1 VATLDLDRAA
11 GELYALPPAEFT
23 AARDLRVAQARA
35 AGDRGLAAEL
45 RQLRRPTISA
55 WAVNLLARHET
66 ESLGGLVELAGE
78 LRTAQVTLQGEAL
91 RTLMRRRQQV
101 LAALVQDARRLAAD
115 FGHQLT
121 DDAVLQ
127 VERTLT
133 AALSD
138 PAAARQVCSGRLVS
152 SLEYAGF
159 GELGAAKDGA
169 ARTGGAA
176 PSGGAAAPAAAP
188 KPDRPAPD
196 PNAKVRAELAGAERD
211 LERTAEALR
220 QARQAQSEVD
230 DRRHEVAARR
240 DRLRRE
246 LAEADREL
254 HTAERALQ
262 DADKATTRATRE
274 HTGARRRT
282 DRLRAQLEG

>member
-1 VATLDLDRAA
+1 MATLDLDRAA

-35 AGDRGLAAEL
+35 AGDRTLAAQL

-78 LRTAQVTLQGEAL
+78 LRTAQVTLQGDAL

-101 LAALVQDARRLAAD
+101 LAALVADAKRLAASY
-115 FGHQLT
+115 GHPLT
-121 DDAVLQ
+121 DDAMLQ

-138 PAAARQVCSGRLVS
+138 PASARAVCSGRLVS

-159 GELGAAKDGA
+159 GELGDN
-169 ARTGGAA
+169 
-176 PSGGAAAPAAAP
+176 PFAAALAAQPATRVTPPKAEPP
-188 KPDRPAPD
+188 KPDPKARL
-196 PNAKVRAELAGAERD
+196 RAELATAEQDLDGTAAALRAAREAQAAADDARQQVAGRRDKLRRD
-211 LERTAEALR
+211 L
-220 QARQAQSEVD
+220 
-230 DRRHEVAARR
+230 AA
-240 DRLRRE
+240 
-246 LAEADREL
+246 ADRDL

-262 DADKATTRATRE
+262 DADKATTRAERD
-274 HTGARRRT
+274 HTAARRRT
-282 DRLRAQLEG
+282 DRLRTQLNTD

>member
-1 VATLDLDRAA
+1 MATLDLDRAA

-45 RQLRRPTISA
+45 RQLRRPTLSA
-55 WAVNLLARHET
+55 WAVNLLARHAT

-101 LAALVQDARRLAAD
+101 LSALVQEARRLADD
-115 FGHQLT
+115 FGHPLA
-121 DDAVLQ
+121 DEAVLQ

-138 PAAARQVCSGRLVS
+138 PAAARSVCSGRLTS

-159 GELGAAKDGA
+159 GELGFGTPLPAEPGKGTPGRGA
-169 ARTGGAA
+169 PGKGAA
-176 PSGGAAAPAAAP
+176 P
-188 KPDRPAPD
+188 RPD
-196 PNAKVRAELAGAERD
+196 PRAKLRAELAAAEED
-211 LERTAEALR
+211 LTKTAETLR
-220 QARQAQSEVD
+220 DARDAQAEADDHRQRVT
-230 DRRHEVAARR
+230 ARR
-240 DRLRRE
+240 DRLRRD
-246 LAEADREL
+246 LAAADRDL
-254 HTAERALQ
+254 TAAERALQ
-262 DADKATTRATRE
+262 EADRKTT
-274 HTGARRRT
+274 HTERDHSAARRRV
-282 DRLRAQLEG
+282 DRLRAQLAGEG

>member
-1 VATLDLDRAA
+1 MATLDLDRAA
-11 GELYALPPAEFT
+11 GELYALSPAEFT

-101 LAALVQDARRLAAD
+101 LAALVQDARRLATD
-115 FGHQLT
+115 FGHPLA
-121 DDAVLQ
+121 DEAVLQ

-159 GELGAAKDGA
+159 GELGAG
-169 ARTGGAA
+169 
-176 PSGGAAAPAAAP
+176 PFAAAGTDRAPARGAP
-188 KPDRPAPD
+188 EQTPAPD
-196 PNAKVRAELAGAERD
+196 PKARLRAELGTAEAE
-211 LERTAEALR
+211 LTRTAEALR
-220 QARQAQSEVD
+220 RAREEQAAVD
-230 DRRHEVAARR
+230 DRRRQATARR
-240 DRLRRE
+240 DRLRRD
-246 LAEADREL
+246 LAAADREL
-254 HTAERALQ
+254 GGAERDLQ
-262 DADKATTRATRE
+262 DADKSTTRAERD
-274 HTGARRRT
+274 HAAARRRA
-282 DRLRAQLEG
+282 DRLRAELAD

>member
-35 AGDRGLAAEL
+35 AGDRTLAAQL

-78 LRTAQVTLQGEAL
+78 LRTAQVTLQGDAL

-101 LAALVQDARRLAAD
+101 LAALAADAKRLAAN
-115 FGHQLT
+115 FGHPLT

-138 PAAARQVCSGRLVS
+138 PASARQVCSGRLVS

-159 GELGAAKDGA
+159 GELGDN
-169 ARTGGAA
+169 
-176 PSGGAAAPAAAP
+176 PFAAALAAQRAQPADDP
-188 KPDRPAPD
+188 TGSRTPAPPRPD
-196 PNAKVRAELAGAERD
+196 PKAKVRAELATAEQDLEGTAAALRAAREAQATADEHRQQAAAHRDKLRRD
-211 LERTAEALR
+211 L
-220 QARQAQSEVD
+220 
-230 DRRHEVAARR
+230 AA
-240 DRLRRE
+240 
-246 LAEADREL
+246 ADRDL

-262 DADKATTRATRE
+262 DADKATTRAERD
-274 HTGARRRT
+274 HTSARRRA
-282 DRLRAQLEG
+282 DRLRAQLNAD